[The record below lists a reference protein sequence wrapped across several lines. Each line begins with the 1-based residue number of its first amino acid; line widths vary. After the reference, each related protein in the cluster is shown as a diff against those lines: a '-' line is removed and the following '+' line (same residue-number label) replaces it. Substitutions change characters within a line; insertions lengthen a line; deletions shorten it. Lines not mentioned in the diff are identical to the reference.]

1 MPKKSNMK
9 RKTRT
14 LTQKRPTLAKTPN
27 PFYRANKKS
36 WNYRYDSFNGSVV
49 LNRDNLFVSSSELQ
63 GIAESMFGKGE
74 PHNLASYLK
83 FKQVSAF
90 ELMELLD
97 RIEKQLL

>member
-1 MPKKSNMK
+1 MKSKDEN
-9 RKTRT
+9 TDAD
-14 LTQKRPTLAKTPN
+14 RPTLAKTPN
-27 PFYRANKKS
+27 PFYRPNKKS

-74 PHNLASYLK
+74 PHNLPSYLK

-97 RIEKQLL
+97 RIPDSVN